1 MILFGAQLQFRITN
15 FFVGRVISIGKLKSL
30 IALLK
35 KIGFGITK
43 EIDNEIGFF
52 FVEWVI
58 GIIIFLLTIF
68 FINIMHYLLF
78 SPLFTCSQKQ

>member
-1 MILFGAQLQFRITN
+1 MGRSFSSGLLI

-78 SPLFTCSQKQ
+78 SLLFTCSQKQ